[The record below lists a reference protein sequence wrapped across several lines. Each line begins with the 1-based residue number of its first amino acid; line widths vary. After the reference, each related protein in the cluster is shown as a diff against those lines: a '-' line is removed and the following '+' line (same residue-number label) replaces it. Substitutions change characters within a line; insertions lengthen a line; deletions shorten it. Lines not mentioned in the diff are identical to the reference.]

1 NSTLMPFLM
10 LSIFCPVLRLT
21 TYNFGGFFST
31 LNFSNTLLAL
41 FLCLCLFGC
50 SLFGVLQESM
60 QQADAVSQDLEKV
73 LGTKPF
79 VGFNWNN
86 GSLTS
91 VNIQFQGFPQKEKS
105 LEKIGEVAKKSVMTH
120 FKSKAEQLVISF
132 VIKKQ

>member
-1 NSTLMPFLM
+1 MRIKKIT
-10 LSIFCPVLRLT
+10 
-21 TYNFGGFFST
+21 
-31 LNFSNTLLAL
+31 LAL

-50 SLFGVLQESM
+50 SLFGVLQEGM
-60 QQADAVSQDLEKV
+60 QHADAVSQDLEKA

-120 FKSKAEQLVISF
+120 FKSQAEQLVISF